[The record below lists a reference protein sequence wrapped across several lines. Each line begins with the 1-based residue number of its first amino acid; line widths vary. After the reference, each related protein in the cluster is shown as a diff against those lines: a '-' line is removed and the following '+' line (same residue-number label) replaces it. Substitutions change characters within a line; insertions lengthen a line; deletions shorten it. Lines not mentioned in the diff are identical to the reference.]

1 LTRRVDLIV
10 ADVDGT
16 LLGRD
21 HVNVSPRV
29 ARAIRD
35 ARAAGIRVA
44 LCTGR
49 PMASLSKVAAPLD
62 LPGPHVA
69 FDGALV
75 AAPGRRPVHRVP
87 LPEGAAR
94 RLVEAAR
101 ALDLCVELYRADGHY
116 VERPWPL
123 ALEHARLIRVE
134 PRVRSL
140 DEVIDESAP
149 GEIVKGQ
156 LIGEGEA
163 DRAKIR
169 QVEAIG
175 LPVRFGWATPPPG
188 HRWLDYVNVTH
199 PDVNKGAA
207 LAALAR
213 ALGVPLAR
221 TMALG
226 DGPNDAPLLETA
238 GLGIA
243 MGNAV
248 EPLKRIADVVVPP
261 VDEDGMA
268 VAIEEYA
275 LRARPRPEL

>member
-1 LTRRVDLIV
+1 MARRVELIV
-10 ADVDGT
+10 ADIDGT

-21 HVNVSPRV
+21 HVNVSARV
-29 ARAIRD
+29 ARAIAN
-35 ARAAGIRVA
+35 ARALGVRVA

-49 PMASLSKVAAPLD
+49 PMASLLKVAARLD

-75 AAPGRRPVHRVP
+75 ATVGQPPIHRVP
-87 LPEGAAR
+87 LPDGAPR

-101 ALDLCVELYRADGHY
+101 SLDLCVELYRAEAHY

-123 ALEHARLIRVE
+123 ALEHARLIQVE
-134 PRVRSL
+134 PLVRPL
-140 DEVIDESAP
+140 DDLIADSAP

-169 QVEAIG
+169 RVEAMD

-207 LAALAR
+207 LVALADS
-213 ALGVPLAR
+213 LGVPLAR

-226 DGPNDAPLLETA
+226 DGPNDAPLLEMA

-248 EPLKRIADVVVPP
+248 EPLKRIADAVVPT

-268 VAIEEYA
+268 VAIEEHV
-275 LRARPRPEL
+275 LRD

>member
-1 LTRRVDLIV
+1 MARRVELIV
-10 ADVDGT
+10 ADIDGT

-21 HVNVSPRV
+21 HVNVSARV
-29 ARAIRD
+29 ARAIAN
-35 ARAAGIRVA
+35 ARAVGVRVA

-49 PMASLSKVAAPLD
+49 PMASLLKVAARLD

-75 AAPGRRPVHRVP
+75 ATVGQPPIHRVP
-87 LPEGAAR
+87 LPDGAPR

-101 ALDLCVELYRADGHY
+101 SLDLCVELYRAEAHY

-123 ALEHARLIRVE
+123 ALEHARLIQVD
-134 PRVRSL
+134 PLVRPL
-140 DEVIDESAP
+140 DDLIADSAP
-149 GEIVKGQ
+149 GEIIKGQ

-169 QVEAIG
+169 RVEAMG
-175 LPVRFGWATPPPG
+175 LLVRFGWATPPPG

-207 LAALAR
+207 LLALADY
-213 ALGVPLAR
+213 LGVPLAR

-226 DGPNDAPLLETA
+226 DGPNDAPLLEMA

-248 EPLKRIADVVVPP
+248 EPLKRIADAVVPT

-268 VAIEEYA
+268 VAIEEHV
-275 LRARPRPEL
+275 LRD

>member
-1 LTRRVDLIV
+1 MARRVELIV
-10 ADVDGT
+10 ADIDGT

-21 HVNVSPRV
+21 HVNVSARV
-29 ARAIRD
+29 ARAIAN
-35 ARAAGIRVA
+35 ARAVGVRVA

-49 PMASLSKVAAPLD
+49 PMASLLKVAARLD

-75 AAPGRRPVHRVP
+75 ATVGKPPIHRVP
-87 LPEGAAR
+87 LPDGAPR

-101 ALDLCVELYRADGHY
+101 SLDLCVELYRAEAHY
-116 VERPWPL
+116 VERPWSL
-123 ALEHARLIRVE
+123 ALEHARLIQVD
-134 PRVRSL
+134 PLVRPL
-140 DEVIDESAP
+140 DDLIADSAP
-149 GEIVKGQ
+149 GEIIKGQ

-169 QVEAIG
+169 RVEAMG

-207 LAALAR
+207 LLALADY
-213 ALGVPLAR
+213 LGVPLAR

-226 DGPNDAPLLETA
+226 DGPNDAPLLEMA

-248 EPLKRIADVVVPP
+248 EPLKRIADAVVPT

-268 VAIEEYA
+268 VAIEEHV
-275 LRARPRPEL
+275 LRD

>member
-1 LTRRVDLIV
+1 
-10 ADVDGT
+10 
-16 LLGRD
+16 
-21 HVNVSPRV
+21 
-29 ARAIRD
+29 
-35 ARAAGIRVA
+35 
-44 LCTGR
+44 
-49 PMASLSKVAAPLD
+49 MASLLKVAARLD

-75 AAPGRRPVHRVP
+75 AADGRPPLHRVP
-87 LPEGAAR
+87 LPDGAPS

-101 ALDLCVELYRADGHY
+101 SLELCVELYRAEAHY

-123 ALEHARLIRVE
+123 ALEHARLIQVE
-134 PRVRSL
+134 PRLRPL
-140 DEVIDESAP
+140 DELIAESAP

-169 QVEAIG
+169 RVEAMG

-207 LAALAR
+207 LIALAG
-213 ALGVPLAR
+213 ALGVPLER

-226 DGPNDAPLLETA
+226 DGPNDAPLLEMA
-238 GLGIA
+238 GLGVA
-243 MGNAV
+243 MGNSV
-248 EPLKRIADVVVPP
+248 EPLKRIADLIVPG

-268 VAIEEYA
+268 VAIEEHV
-275 LRARPRPEL
+275 LRDRSDRR